1 MTKKKKQQRLATKFE
16 NRICVFL
23 DILGFKDHLD
33 QAEADAKYVRRI
45 SGAFACVNDHL
56 RERIPGLKS
65 RRLSQY
71 SDCVTISYRID
82 EPSSAYYLLSELQ
95 QLQIALAGR
104 GFLVRG
110 GVTIGPLVHDAG
122 QLFGPAQVKAYEL
135 ESKQAVYPRILV
147 DVQVIEMARKFPA
160 PHHNADDEEGYLRGI
175 VRVDFDERLYI
186 GYTTVKSIVDV
197 AGADPEDYT
206 GYMAR
211 VLKIVEHGLQS
222 KDAPT
227 LAKNLWLYGK
237 YLEAREDIKPEFHD
251 THFPNAL
258 LPIAQKAY
266 QAVLAHVEKTP
277 NDGPKCALPDAL
289 VDLLV
294 SSKTNRSKK
303 ATGAHIQ

>member
-1 MTKKKKQQRLATKFE
+1 MTKKKKQQKLATKFE

-33 QAEADAKYVRRI
+33 QAATDPKYVRRI

-110 GVTIGPLVHDAG
+110 GVTVGPLVHDAG
-122 QLFGPAQVKAYEL
+122 QLFGPAQVRAYVL

-147 DVQVIEMARKFPA
+147 DERIIEMARKFPA

-175 VRVDFDERLYI
+175 LCEDFDKRLYL
-186 GYTTVKSIVDV
+186 GYTTVKSTVDV
-197 AGADPEDYT
+197 AGADPDDYA

-211 VLKIVEHGLQS
+211 ILKIVEEGLKS
-222 KDAPT
+222 TDPCI
-227 LAKNLWLYGK
+227 LAKMLWLYGK
-237 YLEAREDIKPEFHD
+237 YLEAREDIKPEFYD
-251 THFPNAL
+251 THFPNTL
-258 LPIAQKAY
+258 LPVAQKAY
-266 QAVLAHVEKTP
+266 QAVLAHVMK
-277 NDGPKCALPDAL
+277 NQHDKAKCALPKSL
-289 VDLLV
+289 VSVLK
-294 SSKTNRSKK
+294 SSKTNRSRRT
-303 ATGAHIQ
+303 TGAHTQ